1 MASSLL
7 DLGLSERRH
16 RVAYGYI
23 GEKMGRAA
31 SKGFVQQ
38 TYRIGFTAR
47 DFLLTKSVP
56 RTSSTGITQKPV

>member
-1 MASSLL
+1 M
-7 DLGLSERRH
+7 
-16 RVAYGYI
+16 AYGYI
-23 GEKMGRAA
+23 GEKMGRVA
-31 SKGFVQQ
+31 SKGSVQQ